1 MTKWRLKNWKLKN
14 KIIIL
19 TVIIVFVFI
28 GFIIGLVLPSA
39 NRVIQERTE
48 NELMNL
54 VDLPMAEVT
63 RNYELFKSGAVSE
76 EVAKANALEVI
87 KNFRYNEVEYFWVN
101 DIDGLMLMHP
111 IKEALNNTNVL
122 EMKDPDGKLLFAEM
136 VAIVKEK
143 GEGIVKYQWPKPGF
157 ENAQP
162 KVSFVKG
169 FPEWNWVVGTGIYVD
184 DLKAIEWALLKQ
196 VGIMVAIAVV
206 ISMLLIGSITIP
218 LGKKLKFITNGTEA
232 YAKMDFSQTMRMD
245 TTDELGEIS
254 NAFEAVRQEIGNLVV
269 NLNLVTDELKNSSIV
284 ILDNMVELDLNSE
297 QSMHAIAD
305 ISAVVEETSAATEQ
319 VNETIDQARDAIE
332 VIASKASEGALKA
345 DLVSKRAVAMKD
357 DSKSAESAAKNM
369 YADVRTRLEVAIDN
383 AKNVDKINTFLEG
396 ILNISS
402 QTNLLAL
409 NASIE
414 AARAGDAGRGF
425 AVVAG
430 EIGKLADESSGMVDG
445 IKVTV
450 DFIKQ
455 SVASLIKDSS
465 EILTFIETRVLKDY
479 EKLIFIGDQ
488 YNEDASDFNAIMME
502 LSAISQELTSSMIS
516 ISESISAVSQA
527 SSSEARQVSTIL
539 TMTEAITGK
548 TTEIKRIA
556 DQNVDVVKRLNAMV
570 GRFKV

>member
-1 MTKWRLKNWKLKN
+1 MAKWQLKNWKLKN

-19 TVIIVFVFI
+19 TLIIIFVFI
-28 GFIIGLVLPSA
+28 GFIVGLVLPSA
-39 NRVIQERTE
+39 NRVIMSRTE
-48 NELMNL
+48 NQLMNL
-54 VDLPMAEVT
+54 VDLPMAEVA
-63 RNYELFKSGAVSE
+63 RNYELYKSGALSE
-76 EVAKANALEVI
+76 EVAKSNALQAIE
-87 KNFRYNEVEYFWVN
+87 NFRYDEVEYFWVN
-101 DIDGLMLMHP
+101 DLDGLMLMHP
-111 IKEALNNTNVL
+111 INAALNNTNVL
-122 EMKDPDGKLLFAEM
+122 EMKDPDGKFLFADM
-136 VAIVKEK
+136 VEIVKQK
-143 GEGIVKYQWPKPGF
+143 GEGIVNYQWPKPGF
-157 ENAQP
+157 DKPQP

-169 FPEWNWVVGTGIYVD
+169 FKEWNWVIGTGIYVD
-184 DLKAIEWALLKQ
+184 DLKAIEGTLLKQ

-206 ISMLLIGSITIP
+206 ISIFLIAYITIP
-218 LGKKLKFITNGTEA
+218 LGNKLKIITQGTEA
-232 YAKMDFSQTMRMD
+232 YAKMDFSQRMQMD

-254 NAFEAVRQEIGNLVV
+254 NAFESVRQEIGDLVI
-269 NLNLVTDELKNSSIV
+269 NLNQVTEELRDSSTV
-284 ILDNMVELDLNSE
+284 ILDNMVELDHNSE
-297 QSMHAIAD
+297 QSMNAISD
-305 ISAVVEETSAATEQ
+305 ISAVVEETSASTEQ

-332 VIASKASEGALKA
+332 VIATKASEGAMKA
-345 DLVSKRAVAMKD
+345 DLVSKRAITMKD
-357 DSKSAESAAKNM
+357 DSQVAEQVAKNM
-369 YADVRTRLEVAIDN
+369 YLEVRTRLEVAIEN

-414 AARAGDAGRGF
+414 AARAGEAGRGF

-430 EIGKLADESSGMVDG
+430 EISKLADESSGMVDG
-445 IKVTV
+445 IKATV

-455 SVASLIKDSS
+455 AVASLIKDSG

-527 SSSEARQVSTIL
+527 SSEEAQQVSTIL
-539 TMTEAITGK
+539 NMTEAITGK
-548 TTEIKRIA
+548 TTQIKRIA
-556 DQNVDVVKRLNAMV
+556 DQNVDVVRRLNEMV